1 MPIACGLHNSQQPA
15 GGMPTRCALVI
26 AACRATP
33 LNPVRLCA
41 HIAPVET
48 SEGSRLPLC
57 TPRMSTSQGP
67 AERLSD
73 FDRGLLRESVREL
86 LLRCWPADSAVASA
100 GNPQA
105 IAALWRNM
113 ASEDLASLGANA
125 RETGLREIALVFE
138 ELGRAACPAPLLGA
152 VAANIA
158 LAGQRT
164 NAVTA
169 LMDDLHLG
177 EAAVALALGAFDG
190 DRAAGRVEARGNE
203 LTGRISFVEGAQAA
217 THFLVLADKPV
228 GAAIVANGAA
238 GLKVQ
243 ETPGLAAPAFAEL
256 TFESTPATLVTLSPD
271 LLADIAMVARLC
283 CLARALGAAERAF
296 DLSVEHAK
304 VRKQFGQ
311 LIGQFQAVQHK
322 LANNLIALD
331 GARLTLESAAEA
343 RDSGDPDWR
352 VFAAAAIAFAGP
364 ALREVSIQTH
374 RAFGAIGYAEEHE
387 APRHFRR
394 VHVDVAR
401 FGGAPRARAEL
412 ADYLFGPVP

>member
-1 MPIACGLHNSQQPA
+1 
-15 GGMPTRCALVI
+15 
-26 AACRATP
+26 
-33 LNPVRLCA
+33 
-41 HIAPVET
+41 
-48 SEGSRLPLC
+48 
-57 TPRMSTSQGP
+57 MSSSPGT

-73 FDRGLLRESVREL
+73 FDRGLLRESVREF
-86 LLRCWPADSAVASA
+86 LLRSWPADSAVERA
-100 GNPQA
+100 GEPRA
-105 IAALWRNM
+105 VATLWRNM
-113 ASEDLASLGANA
+113 ASEDLAALGAKGG
-125 RETGLREIALVFE
+125 ETGLREIALVFE

-158 LAGQRT
+158 LAGQQS
-164 NAVTA
+164 NAITA
-169 LMDDLHLG
+169 VMDDLHRG
-177 EAAVALALGAFDG
+177 EAAIALALGALDG

-203 LTGRISFVEGAQAA
+203 LTGRISFVEGAQTA
-217 THFLVLADKPV
+217 THFLVLTDKPK
-228 GAAIVANGAA
+228 GAAIVANGAP
-238 GLKVQ
+238 GLTVT
-243 ETPGLAAPAFAEL
+243 ETPGLPIPAFTEL
-256 TFESTPATLVTLSPD
+256 TFENTPATLIALSSD
-271 LLADIAMVARLC
+271 MLADVATAARLC
-283 CLARALGAAERAF
+283 CLARALGAAQRAY

-311 LIGQFQAVQHK
+311 LIGQFQALQHK

-352 VFAAAAIAFAGP
+352 VFAAAAFAFAGP

-394 VHVDVAR
+394 VHADLAR

-412 ADYLFGPVP
+412 ADYLFGPAS